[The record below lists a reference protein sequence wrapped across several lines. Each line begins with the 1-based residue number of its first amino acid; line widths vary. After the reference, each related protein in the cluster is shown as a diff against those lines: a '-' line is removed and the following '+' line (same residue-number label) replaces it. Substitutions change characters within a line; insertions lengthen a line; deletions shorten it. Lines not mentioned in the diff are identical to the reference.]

1 MSPLLIGCLGIVL
14 LLTIIFLRVP
24 IGVAMIISGVVGF
37 MMISGTE
44 AGLAL
49 LGSVPYET
57 FINPAYAVVALF
69 VLMGNFAFKS
79 GISDDLFRAVRKWMG
94 SLPGGLALATVA
106 ACGGFAAIC
115 GSSVAC
121 AVTMGVVA
129 LPEMMKSRYAKT
141 LATGCIAA
149 GGTLGILIPP
159 STVMILY
166 GIITE
171 QSIGKLFMAG
181 MLPGIIQMLMY
192 MLVVLVWV
200 KKFPEAGPAAG
211 ACSLGEKF
219 RSLSRVWSVL
229 LLMVIVVGGLYAG
242 VFSPNEAG
250 GVGAFGAFVIG
261 LVLCRKTTRR
271 EFIKESLRDTIRT
284 QGMCLTIMLGAMIFG
299 YFLTVS
305 RLPMELS
312 DAITS
317 VVSSPMLILVCILLI
332 MVLLGCFMDSMA
344 IVLLTVP
351 IFFPLITSVG
361 IDPIWFG
368 ILVVRVTEM
377 GLITPPVGLNLYVI
391 QGVSDVPMLSVF
403 KGVIPFVVCDIFHV
417 LLLLMFPILSLWL
430 PGMM

>member
-1 MSPLLIGCLGIVL
+1 MIGWLGIFFLLLLICM
-14 LLTIIFLRVP
+14 RVP
-24 IGVAMIISGVVGF
+24 IGVAMIVSGVTGFMAISGF
-37 MMISGTE
+37 E
-44 AGLAL
+44 PGLAL

-57 FINPAYAVVALF
+57 FINTSYAVVALF

-79 GISDDLFRAVRKWMG
+79 GISDDLFMAVRKWMG
-94 SLPGGLALATVA
+94 SLKGGLALATVA

-129 LPEMMKSRYAKT
+129 LPEMMKSRYANT

-159 STVMILY
+159 STVMIIY

-181 MLPGIIQMLMY
+181 MLPGILQMLLY
-192 MLVVLVWV
+192 MAVVRIWV
-200 KKFPEAGPAAG
+200 RRFPEAGPAAG
-211 ACSLGEKF
+211 ACPMKEKIQ
-219 RSLSRVWSVL
+219 SLSRVWSVI
-229 LLMVIVVGGLYAG
+229 LLMVLVVGGLYTG
-242 VFSPNEAG
+242 IFSPNEAG
-250 GVGAFGAFVIG
+250 GVGAFGAFIIG
-261 LVLCRKTTRR
+261 LILCRKTSRR
-271 EFIKESLRDTIRT
+271 EFIKESLIDTVRT

-305 RLPMELS
+305 RLPMTLS
-312 DAITS
+312 DSITG
-317 VVSSPMLILVCILLI
+317 VVSSPMLILVFVLLI

-351 IFFPLITSVG
+351 IFYPLIISVG

-391 QGVSDVPMLSVF
+391 QGVSNVPMGKIFS
-403 KGVIPFVVCDIFHV
+403 GVIPFIVCDVVHV
-417 LLLLMFPILSLWL
+417 LILLAFPMISLWL
-430 PGMM
+430 PSMM

>member
-1 MSPLLIGCLGIVL
+1 MIGWLGIFFLLILISM
-14 LLTIIFLRVP
+14 RVP
-24 IGVAMIISGVVGF
+24 IGVAMIVAGVAGFMAISGF
-37 MMISGTE
+37 E
-44 AGLAL
+44 PGLAL

-57 FINPAYAVVALF
+57 FINTSYAVVALF

-79 GISDDLFRAVRKWMG
+79 GISDDLFMAVRKWMG
-94 SLPGGLALATVA
+94 SLKGGLALATVA

-129 LPEMMKSRYAKT
+129 LPEMMKSRYANT

-159 STVMILY
+159 STVMIIY

-181 MLPGIIQMLMY
+181 MLPGILQMLLY
-192 MLVVLVWV
+192 MVVVRIWV
-200 KKFPEAGPAAG
+200 RRFPEAGPAAG
-211 ACSLGEKF
+211 ACSLKEKMH
-219 RSLSRVWSVL
+219 SLSRVWSVL
-229 LLMVIVVGGLYAG
+229 LLIVLVVGGLYTG

-250 GVGAFGAFVIG
+250 GVGAFGAFIIG
-261 LVLCRKTTRR
+261 LILCRKSSRK
-271 EFIKESLRDTIRT
+271 EFLKESLIDTVRT

-305 RLPMELS
+305 RLPMTLS
-312 DAITS
+312 DSITS
-317 VVSSPMLILVCILLI
+317 VVSSPTLILVFILLI
-332 MVLLGCFMDSMA
+332 MVILGCFMDSMA

-351 IFFPLITSVG
+351 IFYPLILSVG

-391 QGVSDVPMLSVF
+391 QGVSNVPMGRIFS
-403 KGVIPFVVCDIFHV
+403 GVIPFILCDVVHV
-417 LLLLMFPILSLWL
+417 LILLAFPMISLWL
-430 PGMM
+430 PSMM

>member
-1 MSPLLIGCLGIVL
+1 MSTLLVGSMGIVFL
-14 LLTIIFLRVP
+14 LVIIFLRVP
-24 IGVAMIISGVVGF
+24 IGVAMIMTGVGGFMVLSGVEPGF
-37 MMISGTE
+37 S
-44 AGLAL
+44 L
-49 LGSVPYET
+49 LSSVPYET
-57 FINPAYAVVALF
+57 FINPSYAVVALF

-79 GISDDLFRAVRKWMG
+79 GISDDLFWAVRKWMG
-94 SLPGGLALATVA
+94 SLRGGLALATVA

-121 AVTMGVVA
+121 AITMGVVA

-181 MLPGIIQMLMY
+181 FIPGLLQMLLY
-192 MLVVLVWV
+192 MMVIRIWV
-200 KKFPEAGPAAG
+200 RKHPDAGPAAES
-211 ACSLGEKF
+211 CTFNEKIH
-219 RSLSRVWSVL
+219 SLSRVWSVL
-229 LLMVIVVGGLYAG
+229 LLMFIVVGGLYAG
-242 VFSPNEAG
+242 IFSPNEAG
-250 GVGAFGAFVIG
+250 GIGAFGAFVIG
-261 LVLCRKTTRR
+261 LILCRKTTRR
-271 EFIKESLRDTIRT
+271 SFIKESLIDTIRT

-299 YFLTVS
+299 YFLTIS

-312 DAITS
+312 DSITAI
-317 VVSSPMLILVCILLI
+317 VSSPILILICILLI

-351 IFFPLITSVG
+351 IFFPLIQSVG

-391 QGVSDVPMLSVF
+391 QGVSEVPMSSVF
-403 KGVIPFVVCDIFHV
+403 KGVIPFVFCDIVHV
-417 LLLLMFPILSLWL
+417 MILLMFPILSLWL

>member
-1 MSPLLIGCLGIVL
+1 MSPLAIGCLGIIFL
-14 LLTIIFLRVP
+14 LVIIFLRVP
-24 IGVAMIISGVVGF
+24 IGIAMILSGLAGFMAISG
-37 MMISGTE
+37 IE
-44 AGLAL
+44 PGLAL
-49 LGSVPYET
+49 LSSVPYET
-57 FINPAYAVVALF
+57 FINPSYAVVALF

-79 GISDDLFRAVRKWMG
+79 GISDDLFNAVRKWMG
-94 SLPGGLALATVA
+94 NLKGGLALATVA

-129 LPEMMKSRYAKT
+129 LPEMVKSRYAQT
-141 LATGCIAA
+141 LSTGCIAA

-181 MLPGIIQMLMY
+181 MIPGLLQMLMY
-192 MLVVLVWV
+192 MMVVRLWV
-200 KKFPEAGPAAG
+200 RKYPEAGPAAG
-211 ACSLGEKF
+211 ACSMAEKIH
-219 RSLSRVWSVL
+219 SLSRVWSVL
-229 LLMVIVVGGLYAG
+229 LLMFIVVGGLYFG

-250 GVGAFGAFVIG
+250 GIGAFGAFVIG
-261 LVLCRKTTRR
+261 LVLCRKTSRKV
-271 EFIKESLRDTIRT
+271 FLLESLRDTIRT

-305 RLPMELS
+305 RIPMELS
-312 DAITS
+312 DAITH
-317 VVSSPMLILVCILLI
+317 VVSSPMLILVAILLI

-351 IFFPLITSVG
+351 IFFPLIQAVG

-391 QGVSDVPMLSVF
+391 QGVSEVPMGHIF
-403 KGVIPFVVCDIFHV
+403 RGVVPFVLCDVMHV
-417 LLLLMFPILSLWL
+417 AILLLFPIITLWL
-430 PGMM
+430 PNMM

>member
-1 MSPLLIGCLGIVL
+1 MIGWLGILFL
-14 LLTIIFLRVP
+14 LMLICLRVP
-24 IGVAMIISGVVGF
+24 IGVAMIVSGVAGFMVISGVEPGF
-37 MMISGTE
+37 
-44 AGLAL
+44 AL

-57 FINPAYAVVALF
+57 FINTSYAVVALF

-79 GISDDLFRAVRKWMG
+79 GISDDLFMAVRKWMG
-94 SLPGGLALATVA
+94 SLKGGLALATVA

-129 LPEMMKSRYAKT
+129 LPEMMKSRYANT

-159 STVMILY
+159 STVMIIY

-181 MLPGIIQMLMY
+181 MLPGILQMLLY
-192 MLVVLVWV
+192 MAVIRIWIRR
-200 KKFPEAGPAAG
+200 FPEAGPAAG
-211 ACSLGEKF
+211 SCRLKEKVQ
-219 RSLSRVWSVL
+219 SLSRVWSVI
-229 LLMVIVVGGLYAG
+229 LLMVLVVGGLYTG
-242 VFSPNEAG
+242 IFSPNEAG

-261 LVLCRKTTRR
+261 LILCRKTSRR
-271 EFIKESLRDTIRT
+271 QFLKESLIDTVRT
-284 QGMCLTIMLGAMIFG
+284 QGMCLSIMLGAMIFG

-305 RLPMELS
+305 RLPMTLS
-312 DAITS
+312 DSITS
-317 VVSSPMLILVCILLI
+317 VVSSPMLILIFILLI

-344 IVLLTVP
+344 IILLTVP
-351 IFFPLITSVG
+351 IFYPLIQSVG

-391 QGVSDVPMLSVF
+391 QGVSNVPMGRIFS
-403 KGVIPFVVCDIFHV
+403 GVIPFILCDVLHVVI
-417 LLLLMFPILSLWL
+417 LLSFPIISLWL

>member
-1 MSPLLIGCLGIVL
+1 MSSTMIGCLGIGL
-14 LLTIIFLRVP
+14 LLLLIFLRVP
-24 IGVAMIISGVVGF
+24 IGVAMIVSGVVGF
-37 MMISGTE
+37 SAVVGLE
-44 AGLAL
+44 PGLAL
-49 LGSVPYET
+49 LSAVPYET

-79 GISDDLFRAVRKWMG
+79 GISDDLFMAVRKWMG
-94 SLPGGLALATVA
+94 SLKGGLALATVA

-129 LPEMMKSRYAKT
+129 LPEMAKSKYSNA
-141 LATGCIAA
+141 LSTGCIAA

-159 STVMILY
+159 STIMIIY

-181 MLPGIIQMLMY
+181 MIPGFIQMILY
-192 MLVVLVWV
+192 MLVVRLWV
-200 KKFPEAGPAAG
+200 GKFPEAGPAAG
-211 ACSLGEKF
+211 KFTFQEKMQ
-219 RSLSRVWSVL
+219 SLSRIWSVL
-229 LLMVIVVGGLYAG
+229 LLMIVVVGGLYLG
-242 VFSPNEAG
+242 IFSPNEAG

-261 LVLCRKTTRR
+261 LLLCRRISRKQ
-271 EFIKESLRDTIRT
+271 FIKESLIDTIRT

-305 RLPMELS
+305 RLPMEIS

-317 VVSSPMLILVCILLI
+317 VVSSPTLILVSILLI
-332 MVLLGCFMDSMA
+332 MVALGCFMDSMA

-351 IFFPLITSVG
+351 IFFPLIQSVG

-368 ILVVRVTEM
+368 ILVVRVTEI

-391 QGVSDVPMLSVF
+391 QGVSGVPMGSIF
-403 KGVIPFVVCDIFHV
+403 KGVTPFIICDFLHV
-417 LLLLMFPILSLWL
+417 AILMMFPILSLWL
-430 PGMM
+430 PSFM

>member
-1 MSPLLIGCLGIVL
+1 MSPLLIGCLGIVF

-24 IGVAMIISGVVGF
+24 IGVAMIISGVAGF
-37 MMISGTE
+37 MAISGTE

-57 FINPAYAVVALF
+57 FTNPAYAVVALF

-79 GISDDLFRAVRKWMG
+79 GISDDLFWAVRKWMG
-94 SLPGGLALATVA
+94 SLRGGLALATVA

-171 QSIGKLFMAG
+171 QSIGKLFIAG
-181 MLPGIIQMLMY
+181 MLPGVIQMLMY
-192 MLVVLVWV
+192 MLVVRVWV
-200 KKFPEAGPAAG
+200 RKFPDAGPAAG
-211 ACSLGEKF
+211 SCSMGEKF

-229 LLMVIVVGGLYAG
+229 LLMGIVVGGLYAG
-242 VFSPNEAG
+242 IFSPNEAG

-261 LVLCRKTTRR
+261 LVLCRKCTRR
-271 EFIKESLRDTIRT
+271 EFIRESLRDTIRT
-284 QGMCLTIMLGAMIFG
+284 QGMCLTIMLGAMVFG

-317 VVSSPMLILVCILLI
+317 VVSSPTLILVSILLI

-351 IFFPLITSVG
+351 IFFPLIQSAG

-391 QGVSDVPMLSVF
+391 QGVSDVPMSSVF
-403 KGVIPFVVCDIFHV
+403 KGVIPFVVCDVFHV
-417 LLLLMFPILSLWL
+417 LLLLVFPILSLWL